1 MKSTCLVVATLMA
14 APETSEAF
22 ATLPSISRPLPWT
35 ARPLAP
41 LHSSRIT
48 PLRSSPDAGPEVD
61 VLAEE
66 EDPEVAQLLAQASRL
81 RAEAAALES
90 DRLAKQAEVTQRI
103 FTKFDTNL
111 DGEISFDELKTG
123 LERELKMEL
132 SEKRVASLMK
142 TFDTSGDGALQ
153 LDEFKTIEQFRS
165 MLDNLGIEEIQMAK
179 EAAAKVKAAEIE
191 AKMMEARAALLND
204 SEPTQSDKIV
214 SILPYL
220 FPLMDGIQYGRFI
233 LQNGDNNPLVGAVA
247 LLYTIYRSIP
257 FSGFVAFFALNFLAS
272 NTQINRLVRFNMQQ
286 AIFIDIAL
294 FFPGLLFGLGQ
305 SLLPALGVQVPPA
318 LLELPSDVVFVTLL
332 VTLAYCAISSLTG
345 NEPNMLPLI
354 SKSVEDRMP
363 TTEWFD
369 AEGRFVP
376 KDMRQPK
383 DDEDKDK
390 KD

>member
-1 MKSTCLVVATLMA
+1 MPSTMKSTCLVVATLMA

-294 FFPGLLFGLGQ
+294 FFFRGYFSDWDSPCCRLWGFRCRPL
-305 SLLPALGVQVPPA
+305 SWSCLPMSCL
-318 LLELPSDVVFVTLL
+318 
-332 VTLAYCAISSLTG
+332 
-345 NEPNMLPLI
+345 
-354 SKSVEDRMP
+354 
-363 TTEWFD
+363 
-369 AEGRFVP
+369 
-376 KDMRQPK
+376 
-383 DDEDKDK
+383 
-390 KD
+390 